1 LIKILK
7 RGRIIRDPKIQDNVI
22 ISQQQNI
29 PEDINIGENKIQM
42 LRSNDETTD
51 KALDEF
57 ISPETQY
64 NEVFPIGSLK
74 NKQIEKLKKLE

>member
-1 LIKILK
+1 MIKILK

-51 KALDEF
+51 KALD
-57 ISPETQY
+57 
-64 NEVFPIGSLK
+64 
-74 NKQIEKLKKLE
+74 